1 MNKPTPEDIH
11 EFVQYVLDFY
21 GKKGIYCMNANLE
34 QVTNAVE
41 TYLKIKQSIMMLEQV
56 TNAVETYLKI
66 CELNCIEF
74 TGDSID
80 RENVRD
86 LLIRKFGL
94 KFPKRR
100 AHS

>member
-1 MNKPTPEDIH
+1 MNKPTQEEID
-11 EFVQYVLDFY
+11 EFVDYVLDFY
-21 GKKGIYCMNANLE
+21 GKSGIYCMNANLE

-41 TYLKIKQSIMMLEQV
+41 
-56 TNAVETYLKI
+56 NYLKI

-100 AHS
+100 ARS

>member
-1 MNKPTPEDIH
+1 MNKPTQEEID
-11 EFVQYVLDFY
+11 EFVDYVLDFY
-21 GKKGIYCMNANLE
+21 GKSGIYCMNANLE

-41 TYLKIKQSIMMLEQV
+41 
-56 TNAVETYLKI
+56 NYLKI

>member
-1 MNKPTPEDIH
+1 MNKPTQEEID
-11 EFVQYVLDFY
+11 EFVDYVLDFY
-21 GKKGIYCMNANLE
+21 GKSGIYCMNANLE

-41 TYLKIKQSIMMLEQV
+41 
-56 TNAVETYLKI
+56 NYLKI

-100 AHS
+100 SHS

>member
-41 TYLKIKQSIMMLEQV
+41 TYLKI
-56 TNAVETYLKI
+56 
-66 CELNCIEF
+66 CELKCEEF
-74 TGDSID
+74 AGDSID

-94 KFPKRR
+94 KFPRRR
-100 AHS
+100 ARS

>member
-21 GKKGIYCMNANLE
+21 GKKGIYCMNAN
-34 QVTNAVE
+34 
-41 TYLKIKQSIMMLEQV
+41 LEQV

>member
-1 MNKPTPEDIH
+1 MNKPTQEEID
-11 EFVQYVLDFY
+11 EFVDYVLDFY
-21 GKKGIYCMNANLE
+21 GKSGIYCMNANLE

-41 TYLKIKQSIMMLEQV
+41 
-56 TNAVETYLKI
+56 NYLKI
-66 CELNCIEF
+66 CELNCVEF

>member
-1 MNKPTPEDIH
+1 MNNQLRHPREID
-11 EFVQYVLDFY
+11 EFVDYVLDFY
-21 GKKGIYCMNANLE
+21 GKSGIYCMNANLE

-41 TYLKIKQSIMMLEQV
+41 
-56 TNAVETYLKI
+56 NYLKI